1 MEVSSSLYLAIRYGT
16 FSSLLLGYGSLGCL
30 EEEKV
35 GLFKLKA
42 PINHPNGTSLS
53 SWGGEVG
60 DCCRWEYVTCDNKTN
75 IVILLSLSYIRVEE
89 DLGNWSLNASLLPFP
104 VTSNFRSIWK
114 WIDKLL
120 ALSHAYGFLNILWYD
135 WILATWLEIIII
147 FSFYVTIQWMLP
159 HFYTLN
165 IYF

>member
-75 IVILLSLSYIRVEE
+75 IVILLSLSYIRDFE
-89 DLGNWSLNASLLPFP
+89 LGKWSLNASLLLPFQQLQVLHLAGNELTGWWLSL
-104 VTSNFRSIWK
+104 VTMVFKIYYHF
-114 WIDKLL
+114 IFHKL
-120 ALSHAYGFLNILWYD
+120 
-135 WILATWLEIIII
+135 
-147 FSFYVTIQWMLP
+147 V
-159 HFYTLN
+159 
-165 IYF
+165 

>member
-53 SWGGEVG
+53 SCGGEVG

-75 IVILLSLSYIRVEE
+75 IVILLSLSYIRDFE
-89 DLGNWSLNASLLPFP
+89 LGKWSLNASLLLPFQQLQVLHLAGNELTGWWLSL
-104 VTSNFRSIWK
+104 VTMVFKIYYHF
-114 WIDKLL
+114 IFHKL
-120 ALSHAYGFLNILWYD
+120 
-135 WILATWLEIIII
+135 
-147 FSFYVTIQWMLP
+147 V
-159 HFYTLN
+159 
-165 IYF
+165 